1 MQLELR
7 GAVCMDVRSG
17 IGCASRLEARR
28 CLFRKLL
35 GLVGLRVD
43 SDGSSKTKTFEFSHR
58 QAT

>member
-1 MQLELR
+1 
-7 GAVCMDVRSG
+7 MDVRSG
-17 IGCASRLEARR
+17 IGCDSRLEARR